1 MNGYIKG
8 VKLRGTILTLST
20 LQNQDN
26 NKKQKAEMQYKKT
39 NKRAKE
45 YQYNYNKLIVTD
57 NSGYSWLVCNI

>member
-1 MNGYIKG
+1 

-26 NKKQKAEMQYKKT
+26 NIKQKAEMQYEKT
-39 NKRAKE
+39 NIIAKE

-57 NSGYSWLVCNI
+57 NSGCS